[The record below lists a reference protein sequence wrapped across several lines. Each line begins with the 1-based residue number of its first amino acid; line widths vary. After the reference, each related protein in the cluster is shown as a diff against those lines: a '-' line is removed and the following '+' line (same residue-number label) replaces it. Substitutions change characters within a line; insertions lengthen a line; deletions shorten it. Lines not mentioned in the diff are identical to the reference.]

1 MKNILTTISICAILL
16 ISCKEEAQKEVDT
29 ASAKAE
35 TKTESSISNTAYKY
49 SLAQWSLHKPFLNGD
64 LDPMEFASIAKEL
77 GFTGLEYVT
86 QLYPQ
91 LQEKGNSKEAIMEL
105 AAALLEKSKAA
116 GMDNVLIMVDHA
128 GELADPDPAAQK
140 KAIENHKNWMDAA
153 QLMGAHSVRANLFG
167 ELDPVKWHTY
177 SVHALTELGTY
188 GQKIGVNV
196 IIENHGGW
204 SSDGEKLA
212 AVMKEVNMSTVG
224 TLPDFGN
231 FCIKREGGERW
242 GAPCVL
248 EYDMYKGTKEMMPY
262 AKGVSAK
269 SYTFD
274 EDGNDTKIDYA
285 RMMQIVADAG
295 YKGYIG
301 VEYEGALE
309 DPREGIALTKAL
321 LEKSIKKIK

>member
-1 MKNILTTISICAILL
+1 MKNILTTLSICAILL
-16 ISCKEEAQKEVDT
+16 ISCKEEAKKEVDT

-35 TKTESSISNTAYKY
+35 TKTELTIVNTDYKY
-49 SLAQWSLHKPFLNGD
+49 SLAQWSLHEPFQNGD

-91 LQEKGNSKEAIMEL
+91 LQENGNSKEAIMEL

-116 GMDNVLIMVDHA
+116 GIDNVLIMVDNA
-128 GELADPDPAAQK
+128 GELADPNLAAQK

-153 QLMGAHSVRANLFG
+153 KLMGAHSVRANLFG
-167 ELDPVKWHTY
+167 ELDPVKWHEY
-177 SVHALTELGTY
+177 SVRALTELGTY
-188 GQKIGVNV
+188 GKTIGVNV

-231 FCIKREGGERW
+231 FCVEREGGERW

-248 EYDMYKGTKEMMPY
+248 EYDMYKGTEEMMPY

-274 EDGNDTKIDYA
+274 AEGNETKIDYA

-309 DPREGIALTKAL
+309 DPKEGIELTKAL
-321 LEKSIKKIK
+321 IEKSIKSLR